1 MSVSHKRLGKHGVLV
16 SNLCLG
22 TMNFGWHTSEEDSF
36 AIMDRALEMG
46 INFFDT
52 ADVYGWSVEHGLT
65 EEIIGRWFAQ
75 GGGRRDAVVLAT
87 KVYNPVDRKA
97 NLPEVNS
104 DGRSLSAYKIRK
116 HCEGSL
122 KRLQTDWIDLY
133 QMHHVDHECPW
144 DETWQAFDALVKQ
157 GKVVYVGS
165 SNFAGWDIATACQ
178 EASKRGL
185 MGLVS
190 EQSIYHLDNRMIELE
205 VIPACRHYGLG
216 LIPWSPLAGGLLGG
230 ALEKY
235 ETGRRTN
242 ENFTKEVESKRG
254 QLEKYEA
261 LCKEIGHPPGEVA
274 LAWLLHNPVVTAPII
289 GPRTMEQLESAVRAA
304 SIELDAETLKTW
316 MRFSPD
322 PAAKRQWPMPGNR
335 KPNGTQPSG
344 KDPAEY
350 FTGSVRVEQRVD
362 APDPAR
368 EFGAHVTFEPG
379 ARTTWHTQS
388 IPQPFPSTGIT
399 HNGLPRW

>member
-1 MSVSHKRLGKHGVLV
+1 MQHKRLGKHGVLV

-36 AIMDRALEMG
+36 AIMDRALELG

-97 NLPEVNS
+97 NRPEVNS

-122 KRLQTDWIDLY
+122 ARLQTDWIDLY
-133 QMHHVDHECPW
+133 QMHHVDRDCPW
-144 DETWQAFDALVKQ
+144 DEVWQSFDALVGQ

-178 EASKRGL
+178 EAARRGL
-185 MGLVS
+185 MGLCS
-190 EQSIYHLDNRMIELE
+190 EQSIYHLDNRMVELE

-230 ALEKY
+230 ALQKHAG
-235 ETGRRTN
+235 GRRQG
-242 ENFTKEVESKRG
+242 EEFDHKVEAKRG
-254 QLEKYEA
+254 QFERYEA
-261 LCKEIGHPPGEVA
+261 LCRDLGHPPGEVA
-274 LAWLLHNPVVTAPII
+274 LAWLLHNPAVTAPII
-289 GPRTMEQLESAVRAA
+289 GPRNIEQLESAVRAA
-304 SIELDAETLKTW
+304 AIRLDPETLA
-316 MRFSPD
+316 RLDEIF
-322 PAAKRQWPMPGNR
+322 PG
-335 KPNGTQPSG
+335 PGG
-344 KDPAEY
+344 E
-350 FTGSVRVEQRVD
+350 
-362 APDPAR
+362 APKAY
-368 EFGAHVTFEPG
+368 A
-379 ARTTWHTQS
+379 W
-388 IPQPFPSTGIT
+388 
-399 HNGLPRW
+399 

>member
-1 MSVSHKRLGKHGVLV
+1 MAVEHKRLGKHGALV

-22 TMNFGWHTSEEDSF
+22 TMNFGWHTTEEDSF
-36 AIMDRALEMG
+36 KIMDRALELG

-52 ADVYGWSVEHGLT
+52 ADVYGWAVEHGLT
-65 EEIIGRWFAQ
+65 EEIIGNWFAQ

-97 NLPEVNS
+97 NKPEVNS

-122 KRLQTDWIDLY
+122 TRLQTDWIDLY
-133 QMHHVDHECPW
+133 QMHHIDHNCPW
-144 DETWQAFDALVKQ
+144 DETWQAFDNLAKQ
-157 GKVVYVGS
+157 GKIVYVGS

-178 EASKRGL
+178 EASQRGM

-230 ALEKY
+230 ALEKAK
-235 ETGRRTN
+235 TGRRKN
-242 ENFTKEVESKRG
+242 EEFEQKVQEKKE

-261 LCKEIGHPPGEVA
+261 LCKELGESPAVVA
-274 LAWLLHNPVVTAPII
+274 LAWLLYNPIVTAPII
-289 GPRTMEQLESAVRAA
+289 GPRTIEQLESAVRATE
-304 SIELDAETLKTW
+304 ITLDEEVLTKLDEIFPGPGGEA
-316 MRFSPD
+316 
-322 PAAKRQWPMPGNR
+322 PM
-335 KPNGTQPSG
+335 
-344 KDPAEY
+344 AY
-350 FTGSVRVEQRVD
+350 
-362 APDPAR
+362 A
-368 EFGAHVTFEPG
+368 
-379 ARTTWHTQS
+379 W
-388 IPQPFPSTGIT
+388 
-399 HNGLPRW
+399 